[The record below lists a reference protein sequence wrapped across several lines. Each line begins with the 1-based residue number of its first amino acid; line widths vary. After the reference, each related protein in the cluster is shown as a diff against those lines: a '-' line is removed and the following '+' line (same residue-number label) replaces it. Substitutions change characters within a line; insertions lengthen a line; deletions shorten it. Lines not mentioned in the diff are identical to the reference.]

1 MNLLSK
7 NIGMLQKEILHEVH
21 FQKLVSRENLALKH
35 ARALLNNQAM
45 LMTEIVFCCYNCLD
59 LQ

>member
-35 ARALLNNQAM
+35 ARALLNNQAL
-45 LMTEIVFCCYNCLD
+45 LMTEIVF
-59 LQ
+59 